1 MMYNFGNC
9 GIEYTRKIIVCEE
22 SKNKFIINNKDN
34 IIVLKVYVD
43 KPKDK
48 NINCKGLNIKGKKC
62 DYLIIEKQKNIAN
75 FIELKGHQIN
85 QAIKQLSNS
94 ISVIT
99 NMSNNFI
106 STNFSLINSYIVTSK
121 VPKDVNLIKTK
132 NEFRK
137 DTNSKLTIK
146 NSKIEI
152 HI

>member
-22 SKNKFIINNKDN
+22 SKNKFIVNNKDN
-34 IIVLKVYVD
+34 KTVLKMYVD

-48 NINCKGLNIKGKKC
+48 NINCSGLNIKGKKC
-62 DYLIIEKQKNIAN
+62 DYLVIEIQKNIAN
-75 FIELKGHQIN
+75 FVELKGHQIN
-85 QAIKQLSNS
+85 QAVKQLSNS

-132 NEFRK
+132 NKFRK